1 MEKKDL
7 HAIESNLWN
16 MANHLRG
23 KMDASEYKNYILA
36 FMFYKYLSS
45 RQNDTTREFFGEE
58 MEEGQSSA
66 FFLLDRIFET
76 EDVSVIRKYA
86 SDSNGFTKLFVEK
99 KNELG
104 QPIYNKDGEV
114 EMEPV
119 GKWVENYQDYLD
131 FFAGENGYFI
141 SPFYSWEVLL
151 TLTRERGI
159 QPSDYQAMF
168 DSFNFTLKY
177 NKEASQDFEGIFSD
191 VNLGDSKLGTTTVDR
206 AKSLNSIVE
215 LVDETDYFDSEGRDI
230 LGSIYEYLIKQ
241 FAASAGKKGGEFYT
255 PHEVSVIMAKI
266 VTSPFDKPVDEFS
279 WKCRN

>member
-86 SDSNGFTKLFVEK
+86 SDSNGFTKLFVENL
-99 KNELG
+99 KNSYKLKNS
-104 QPIYNKDGEV
+104 QKSC
-114 EMEPV
+114 
-119 GKWVENYQDYLD
+119 YLSD
-131 FFAGENGYFI
+131 FRLFSF
-141 SPFYSWEVLL
+141 SPK
-151 TLTRERGI
+151 R
-159 QPSDYQAMF
+159 
-168 DSFNFTLKY
+168 
-177 NKEASQDFEGIFSD
+177 
-191 VNLGDSKLGTTTVDR
+191 
-206 AKSLNSIVE
+206 
-215 LVDETDYFDSEGRDI
+215 
-230 LGSIYEYLIKQ
+230 
-241 FAASAGKKGGEFYT
+241 
-255 PHEVSVIMAKI
+255 
-266 VTSPFDKPVDEFS
+266 
-279 WKCRN
+279 